1 MAEKKDMQKE
11 LLELEALEL
20 EVTNRRKALRD
31 DAIRQAQSI
40 INQFSLQPTD
50 FHFGEVEAL
59 RKGRRGP
66 VRPKYRGPQ
75 GEMWTGRGRT
85 PKWVEEVK
93 KAGKKL
99 EDFLIK

>member
-40 INQFSLQPTD
+40 INQFSLQPTY
-50 FHFGEVEAL
+50 FHFGEVEPL

-66 VRPKYRGPQ
+66 VSPKYRGPQ

>member
-50 FHFGEVEAL
+50 FHFGEVEPL

-75 GEMWTGRGRT
+75 AKCGPVAAARRS
-85 PKWVEEVK
+85 VLK
-93 KAGKKL
+93 KSRKL
-99 EDFLIK
+99 ARNWKIS